1 MVGEKTKKMAVSADD
16 IEARKVLKIYDRARE
31 LAAESEE
38 LLKFV
43 TKDVCKRYLI
53 ARKWLEHKAEGI

>member
-1 MVGEKTKKMAVSADD
+1 MAVSADD
-16 IEARKVLKIYDRARE
+16 IEARKVLKIYDKARE